1 MCACVV
7 KMVHTLSYSF
17 LKLGRYS
24 LNFSCYKHVH
34 KYKLVVVFTSCTV
47 CSSLDRLPRPTI
59 GLQQPLPS
67 SPTETGSSSL
77 RYTHSR
83 TVQEKTQ
90 EATLTVAESFTLPN
104 NYLLLM
110 SVLISVCAPL
120 LHVACGAHYS
130 VIVLH
135 SWSITGATAATTS
148 DHTSS

>member
-1 MCACVV
+1 
-7 KMVHTLSYSF
+7 MVHTLSYSF

-34 KYKLVVVFTSCTV
+34 NYKLVVVFTSCTV

-59 GLQQPLPS
+59 RLQQPLPS

-90 EATLTVAESFTLPN
+90 EATLTVAESFTSPH

-110 SVLISVCAPL
+110 SVCTSLAWQKEQNK
-120 LHVACGAHYS
+120 VACGAHYS